1 MLHMQLVW
9 PCVSALRTDS
19 IKLPGWIV
27 VISCDLMLT
36 SSRRNP
42 PKMVHWEFGDQIL
55 RCPVKMWLNN
65 MEWRRINA
73 WNVSNDC
80 LCCFTNGYKWII
92 VECVQLNYWVDSLN
106 CGCSFGFGGVDLKR
120 ATHLKSL
127 SCEPKM
133 FCCFLKLWWS
143 CCVSKWVIPV
153 TCLSKT
159 WIDYWWIQTWN
170 KNSEW
175 KPF

>member
-73 WNVSNDC
+73 GNVSNDC

-106 CGCSFGFGGVDLKR
+106 CGFSFGFGGVDLKR
-120 ATHLKSL
+120 APLGKLVLWAKDVLLFPKIVVVMLCLQVSD
-127 SCEPKM
+127 SCHM
-133 FCCFLKLWWS
+133 F
-143 CCVSKWVIPV
+143 IQNM
-153 TCLSKT
+153 
-159 WIDYWWIQTWN
+159 DWWIQTWN